1 MGEWEK
7 RHLCYIKMCAFSLDN
22 FLGDYLWFMRYTL
35 TTKINRIL
43 VTFARVPFLHTSSPI
58 ILNIKRMPTWLPS
71 VSTTVP
77 VPSRKPVFFHKDW
90 TPSKYENKEQNS
102 EGPNNN
108 GNNPMD
114 KRHTSSLTQDP
125 CVIRPPKMAVLLL
138 SIHPLLG
145 QCLLHLHLLTWLTFL
160 YAWPRAQLMTALAL
174 HNNPPQCLSKGQGG
188 HEPLLLFMMTND
200 PPWQQLP
207 L

>member
-90 TPSKYENKEQNS
+90 TPSKYENERQNS
-102 EGPNNN
+102 DGPNHN
-108 GNNPMD
+108 GTHPMA
-114 KRHTSSLTQDP
+114 KRHASSLRQDP
-125 CVIRPPKMAVLLL
+125 CMITPPKMALLLL
-138 SIHPLLG
+138 SIHPLLN
-145 QCLLHLHLLTWLTFL
+145 QCLLHLHLRTWLTFL
-160 YAWPRAQLMTALAL
+160 YACPRAQLMRALASD
-174 HNNPPQCLSKGQGG
+174 HNPPWCLSKGKKG
-188 HEPLLLFMMTND
+188 HGPLLVFMVTNG
-200 PPWQQLP
+200 PTWHQLP